1 MWLSIFGIVT
11 LIALSGLLIIINHS
25 WASLRALP
33 SELKRDLKKPESD
46 EQSIIVQIVG
56 FSKLWFRKQFALVD
70 KELAMMDKNL
80 MRTGLIAVR
89 EEYSEED
96 AAQTLNWQIENARQ
110 QRKKTISIIE
120 GLGSNLLPIALFV
133 SVVTLIIQ
141 LSIDTPASALEST
154 AILGMPALV
163 SLAFALFMNALVLK
177 ALSHRLYA
185 MLELE
190 DHALRLSAEGLI
202 MILQHKTPAQVRAQ
216 LEGMTQG
223 LEVIKNV
230 RAVDPKQAANI
241 VRQKNT
247 SFFNGQ
253 RAS

>member
-1 MWLSIFGIVT
+1 MWLSIFGIVM
-11 LIALSGLLIIINHS
+11 LMVLSGLFIIVNHS
-25 WASLRALP
+25 WASLKALP
-33 SELKRDLKKPESD
+33 SELKHDLKEPESD
-46 EQSIIVQIVG
+46 EQNIIIQIVG
-56 FSKLWFRKQFALVD
+56 FSKLWFRKQFALID

-96 AAQTLNWQIENARQ
+96 ATQTLNWQIEGARQ
-110 QRKKTISIIE
+110 QRQKNIAMIE
-120 GLGSNLLPIALFV
+120 ALSSNLLPIALLI
-133 SVVTLIIQ
+133 SVCTLIIQ
-141 LSIDTPASALEST
+141 LSANTSASAG
-154 AILGMPALV
+154 IIGMPALIV
-163 SLAFALFMNALVLK
+163 LAFALFMNALVLK
-177 ALSHRLYA
+177 ALSHKLYA

-216 LEGMTQG
+216 LEGMTNG

-230 RAVDPKQAANI
+230 RPVEAKQPAQNA
-241 VRQKNT
+241 RQKNT
-247 SFFNGQ
+247 SFFSGQ